1 MSISKRKVGLLHV
14 AKQQLGLSEADY
26 RQTLRDVAGVDS
38 ARDLDEDGF
47 KRVLARFQA
56 LGFTSSIERRNYG
69 HRAGMATPEQL
80 EYIRGL
86 WRQYTSGHDS
96 GLEHWIEHDFGV
108 SALRF
113 LDRPTAGKVLTALK
127 AMAARNAGSARPT
140 S

>member
-1 MSISKRKVGLLHV
+1 MAISKRKIGLLHV
-14 AKQQLGLSEADY
+14 AKQRLGLSEADY
-26 RQTLRDVAGVDS
+26 RQVLRDAAGVSS

-47 KRVLARFQA
+47 KNVLARFQS
-56 LGFTSSIERRNYG
+56 LGFTTSIERRNYG

-86 WRQYTSGHDS
+86 WRQYASGHDS

-113 LDRPTAGKVLTALK
+113 LDQPTAGKVLTALK
-127 AMAARNAGSARPT
+127 AMTTRNAATAKSVK
-140 S
+140 